1 MGILSN
7 FIGAAAGAGGEIMQR
22 QREADVAVQSQKTL
36 AEYNNELALKREETI
51 RQGREEQGIREAGRA
66 KAARLEEEDRLH
78 SDPVLKRNEN
88 TARTVAQGNQRIE
101 AELIPGK
108 AANEKSAFEAGAGT
122 RKAKNDEAVQFAS
135 DAEQKKKDADL
146 AHYAKNRK
154 AILGQI
160 SDEARAKHIESAGS
174 LAQAALA
181 KVQLESAKTAST
193 LRTQLAEARAS
204 GNDDAVQAIQQQIT
218 DLAFTGKDTAAA
230 YRTYSTAQAKL
241 LDLEAKL
248 ADDTKMLNPGQI
260 ASIRGEIDEARMV
273 QRQAAKDL
281 GVSLPDKAAK
291 TTGKT
296 GWDSTTGQ
304 VFRNGEV
311 VGTAKSEQEARA
323 MAKGGAPAKE
333 TGASKPAE
341 DKPRG
346 ILESVRPDPPKP
358 PTTLETMEK
367 EKANAL
373 RPMVDALKVAEQQFV
388 ATARSG
394 DQQAIQ
400 RQMAIKEKLRADL
413 ERAASA
419 KFGNKSAEVLRQ
431 LGA

>member
-7 FIGAAAGAGGEIMQR
+7 FIGSAASAGGEIMQK
-22 QREADVAVQSQKTL
+22 QREADVAVQSQKTM
-36 AEYNNELALKREETI
+36 ADYNNELALKREETI
-51 RQGREEQGIREAGRA
+51 RQAREEQGIREADRT

-101 AELIPGK
+101 ADLIPGK
-108 AANEKSAFEAGAGT
+108 AANEEAAFNAGAKT

-281 GVSLPDKAAK
+281 GVSLPDKVEKA
-291 TTGKT
+291 GKN

-323 MAKGGAPAKE
+323 LVKGGAPAKDA
-333 TGASKPAE
+333 GASKPAT

-367 EKANAL
+367 EKANEL

-400 RQMAIKEKLRADL
+400 RQMAAKEKIRADL

-419 KFGNKSAEVLRQ
+419 KFGNKAPEVLRQ
-431 LGA
+431 LGI